1 MTNYQEEIRKSK
13 RLFKKLA
20 HQPKLTTVAQP
31 RMVIKIG
38 SNVIAHADGT
48 VNTTLL
54 TEICQQITT
63 LHQQRWEVIVVS
75 SGAVASGRSQITPHK
90 KTDPIAQRQLWAAI
104 GQTQLINTYTQLLQ
118 QHRITCAQVLVTK
131 EDFRSR
137 MHYLNI
143 RHCLES
149 ILQHRVIPIINEND
163 VVSITELMFT
173 DNDELAGLVAA
184 MLDADRLII
193 LTNVDGIYDRHPAD
207 PQAQRIT
214 EATPDTDFS
223 RMVSAEKSDFG
234 RGGMLTKS
242 RIARKLADMGVDVHI
257 VNGKQPGVLTAVTDR
272 ASVGTHFPA
281 QKRTTGVKRWISHA
295 EGFVR
300 GSVTVND
307 GAYRALND
315 EQQANSLLL
324 VGVTDVGGDFEKND
338 VVQLH
343 DAMGK
348 ALGIGKV
355 QYDAETARN
364 LIGEHGHKPLIHYD
378 HLYLY

>member
-1 MTNYQEEIRKSK
+1 M
-13 RLFKKLA
+13 
-20 HQPKLTTVAQP
+20 AQP
-31 RMVIKIG
+31 RIVIKIG

-48 VNTTLL
+48 VNTALL
-54 TEICQQITT
+54 TDLCHQIAGLYEQAYEII
-63 LHQQRWEVIVVS
+63 LVS
-75 SGAVASGRSQITPHK
+75 SGAVASGRGQITPHK

-118 QHRITCAQVLVTK
+118 QHRIICAQVLVTK

-143 RHCLES
+143 RHCLET

-324 VGVTDVGGDFEKND
+324 VGVTDIGGDFEKND
-338 VVQLH
+338 VVQLQ

-355 QYDAETARN
+355 QYDAETARK

-378 HLYLY
+378 HLCLY

>member
-1 MTNYQEEIRKSK
+1 M
-13 RLFKKLA
+13 
-20 HQPKLTTVAQP
+20 
-31 RMVIKIG
+31 
-38 SNVIAHADGT
+38 IAHADGT
-48 VNTTLL
+48 VNTALL
-54 TEICQQITT
+54 TGICHQIVA
-63 LHQQRWEVIVVS
+63 LHQQDQEVILVS

-90 KTDPIAQRQLWAAI
+90 KTDPIAQRQLWAAV

-118 QHRITCAQVLVTK
+118 QHRILCAQVLVTK

-223 RMVSAEKSDFG
+223 TMVSAQKSDFG

-257 VNGKQPGVLTAVTDR
+257 VNGKQSGVLTAVTSG

-300 GSVTVND
+300 GSVMVNE
-307 GAYRALND
+307 GAYRALTD

-324 VGVTDVGGDFEKND
+324 VGVVSVQGGFEKND
-338 VVQLH
+338 VVQLY
-343 DAMGK
+343 DAAGK
-348 ALGIGKV
+348 TFGIGKV
-355 QYDAETARN
+355 QYDAETAGK